1 QHQYRPTALRDMCV
15 QVTLPASISLPKQ
28 HELTYYMQRDG
39 IVKSIGGLICPGVL
53 LAADCEGAA
62 KTATRPPED
71 R

>member
-1 QHQYRPTALRDMCV
+1 
-15 QVTLPASISLPKQ
+15 
-28 HELTYYMQRDG
+28 MQRDG

-62 KTATRPPED
+62 KTATRPLEG